1 MFKITRKTS
10 PNFEEG
16 KSCCVKGGA
25 NRNPKNFGSG
35 WAVSVARRMRLGWF
49 LLILLC
55 PAFAEAQVSELWVA
69 RYHGPVDGSS
79 DAAVAM
85 PLDSAGNVCVT
96 GRSQGSGTGVDYATV
111 AYDPK
116 GNQLWAARYHGSVD
130 GSTDRAV
137 AMALDSAGNLYVTGQ
152 SQGVG
157 TGLDYATVAYDPK
170 GNQLWAARYN
180 GPGNGNDAVN
190 GIAVDSKTGHVYVTG
205 QSQGTATGS
214 DYATVVYDFQGNQL
228 WVARYN
234 GPPIVGGGAAIAVD
248 GKTGNVY
255 VTGESVSEEL
265 IGAGKLRS
273 WG

>member
-85 PLDSAGNVCVT
+85 ALDSAGNVCVT
-96 GRSQGSGTGVDYATV
+96 GRSQG
-111 AYDPK
+111 DPRTRAE
-116 GNQLWAARYHGSVD
+116 NAR
-130 GSTDRAV
+130 
-137 AMALDSAGNLYVTGQ
+137 
-152 SQGVG
+152 
-157 TGLDYATVAYDPK
+157 
-170 GNQLWAARYN
+170 
-180 GPGNGNDAVN
+180 
-190 GIAVDSKTGHVYVTG
+190 
-205 QSQGTATGS
+205 
-214 DYATVVYDFQGNQL
+214 
-228 WVARYN
+228 
-234 GPPIVGGGAAIAVD
+234 
-248 GKTGNVY
+248 
-255 VTGESVSEEL
+255 
-265 IGAGKLRS
+265 
-273 WG
+273 